1 MSIQLAANGLPDL
14 YALLEA
20 GETLPLDAI
29 KCPLSPHSRAEVE
42 RALQSTST
50 VLLHG
55 WGPPGYSVTRPE
67 IPEPELL
74 RELCALSGTP
84 YLSVHLDPDAALDG
98 SPEGA
103 KVLDRI
109 AEQAEKL
116 REVSGVPLLIENMPW
131 RPGTEE
137 IGALRP
143 RLATDPAFIAA
154 ALEASGAG
162 LLLDLAHA
170 SVACFHRGD
179 DVYRYLETLPLHLVQ
194 ELHVSGP
201 RLEADG
207 LRDRHLTLRP
217 DDWELLAWTLERA
230 PKLAGCGPPRSALPP
245 KAGRTCSET
254 NFIDSGR
261 RPGDLHP

>member
-1 MSIQLAANGLPDL
+1 MR
-14 YALLEA
+14 
-20 GETLPLDAI
+20 
-29 KCPLSPHSRAEVE
+29 HW
-42 RALQSTST
+42 T
-50 VLLHG
+50 V
-55 WGPPGYSVTRPE
+55 R
-67 IPEPELL
+67 
-74 RELCALSGTP
+74 
-84 YLSVHLDPDAALDG
+84 
-98 SPEGA
+98 
-103 KVLDRI
+103 
-109 AEQAEKL
+109 Q
-116 REVSGVPLLIENMPW
+116 PLLIENMPW

-201 RLEADG
+201 RLEAEG

-230 PKLAGCGPPRSALPP
+230 PKLAWLTHEYAGLRPTTQRFAAESGPDMLRDELYRLREA
-245 KAGRTCSET
+245 AR
-254 NFIDSGR
+254 
-261 RPGDLHP
+261 